1 MVIASPGVHTDLEVN
16 PKPNLDTEQGLSR
29 TVTHEVDLEVP
40 PHLTDQEATLE
51 AGAGAGIVEA
61 EPAAGAV
68 PMEVSIATGR
78 PAGAGPGAAPMTPTA
93 APDPT
98 PTIATTA
105 VVEAAAAARGV
116 TVTIGVEVTR
126 GGPGA
131 VDPMV
136 RTVKV
141 TEVTLI
147 TGALVRAA
155 DTAEV
160 SLYRLCLNCKYLVT

>member
-1 MVIASPGVHTDLEVN
+1 MSRHLVGTVIASPGVHTDLEVN
-16 PKPNLDTEQGLSR
+16 LKPNLDTEQGLSR

-51 AGAGAGIVEA
+51 AGAGAGIAEA

-68 PMEVSIATGR
+68 PMEVSIATGH
-78 PAGAGPGAAPMTPTA
+78 PAEAGPGAAPMTPTA

-98 PTIATTA
+98 PMVATTA
-105 VVEAAAAARGV
+105 RVAATATARGV
-116 TVTIGVEVTR
+116 TVIIRVEVTT

-131 VDPMV
+131 VHPMA
-136 RTVKV
+136 RTVKA
-141 TEVTLI
+141 TEVILI
-147 TGALVRAA
+147 TGGPARAA

-160 SLYRLCLNCKYLVT
+160 SLYRLS

>member
-1 MVIASPGVHTDLEVN
+1 MVIARPGVHTDLEVN

-78 PAGAGPGAAPMTPTA
+78 PAGADPGAAPMIPTA
-93 APDPT
+93 APADPT

-126 GGPGA
+126 GGPGV

-141 TEVTLI
+141 TEVILI
-147 TGALVRAA
+147 TEALARAA
-155 DTAEV
+155 DTAKV
-160 SLYRLCLNCKYLVT
+160 SLLQIVS